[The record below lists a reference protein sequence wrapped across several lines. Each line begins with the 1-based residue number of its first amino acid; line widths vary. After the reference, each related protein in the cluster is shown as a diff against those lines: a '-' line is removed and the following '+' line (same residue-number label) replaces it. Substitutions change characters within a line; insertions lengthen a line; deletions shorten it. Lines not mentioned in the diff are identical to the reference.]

1 MSRGHRAQR
10 SEERLELPNIEG
22 IAALDHGEPGIR
34 GTIAAHK
41 QRLRLQ
47 FAPPGAKLGGEQI
60 REAYRGFR
68 GQTART
74 IRYGQDSGVFRND
87 IDPDAAAARTIGT
100 FTGVALQWLLDPGAF
115 PLDDAIK
122 QTEDMLIDYLLAG
135 PKAVKPR
142 ENRVAVTA

>member
-1 MSRGHRAQR
+1 MTQR
-10 SEERLELPNIEG
+10 STRSSSTLWRARAHPEL
-22 IAALDHGEPGIR
+22 
-34 GTIAAHK
+34 
-41 QRLRLQ
+41 
-47 FAPPGAKLGGEQI
+47 GEQI